1 MIKLNK
7 DKLQNILCVI
17 LPIVFIGVLAGGL
30 FKAKSDNKELTKLK
44 DKYETSINTSSKPEE
59 GSKEDETVSNSKTEE
74 QEEKFNFEEKS
85 ILFFGDGV
93 SVDGKFQGIAAE
105 QLKLKG
111 YTNGARGGLLLDDMD
126 DEVTADSLK
135 DIDIVV
141 ILGGTNDYSQGKEL
155 GQISD
160 AYEADTFYG
169 DVQGMIDN
177 LKSMKD
183 DIEIVFLTP
192 LKHGYIEG
200 QPSYPNANH
209 NGNYLDDYVAA
220 IIEVCEKNN
229 VKYIDMFNKSGID
242 ENNVGEYTYNNIM
255 LNEEGHKLV
264 GTVIAEQ
271 LKELFQE

>member
-1 MIKLNK
+1 MNK

-30 FKAKSDNKELTKLK
+30 FKAKSDNKELAKLK
-44 DKYETSINTSSKPEE
+44 DKYETSINTSVKPEA
-59 GSKEDETVSNSKTEE
+59 GPKEDGKDVTSKTEN

-93 SVDGKFQGIAAE
+93 SVDGKYQGIAAQ
-105 QLKLKG
+105 QLKLKS
-111 YTNGARGGLLLDDMD
+111 YTNGARGGLLLGAMD
-126 DEVTADSLK
+126 DEVTSESLK

-141 ILGGTNDYSQGKEL
+141 VLGGTNDYSKGKEL
-155 GQISD
+155 GKISD
-160 AYEADTFYG
+160 EYEADTFYG

-177 LKSMKD
+177 LKAIKS

-192 LKHGYIEG
+192 LKHGYIDG
-200 QPSYPNANH
+200 QPSYPNANY
-209 NGNYLDDYVAA
+209 NGNYLDDYAEA

-242 ENNVGEYTYNNIM
+242 ENNVGEYTHNNMI

-264 GTVIAEQ
+264 GTVLAEQ